1 MRLRASVL
9 MSVLFALCAV
19 SLPARGQE
27 PEAPQV
33 SWEQT
38 EALRLLSL
46 SGGPADVPAAAALL
60 GDAVQS
66 HLARLALEAIP
77 GPEASQAL
85 RDALATTSGALKAG
99 VIGSIAVR
107 RDLEAVPAL
116 AALLGDADPVVAQAA
131 AAALARLATPEAA
144 DALKQALA
152 RTDLSPVTRAV
163 FCDGLL
169 GCADALAA
177 DGKKDAALA
186 LYDSL
191 LDAADTPRTARCA
204 ALRGGALARGGAD
217 AVPRLAAAMK
227 GEDRHLFEAAL
238 RAAREIGGGAKV
250 TKALAALLPELPAE
264 RKAAFIQLLGERGDG
279 AGPALLAEAKTA
291 PADVQVA
298 ALRALTRIGHEPALD
313 LVRDW
318 LGSQDAALA
327 AAAQESLKYFPGR
340 GGDTILKDM
349 LKDEDPAI
357 RALAVKLVGAGG
369 LEEPNAPL
377 MKAAEADQDAA
388 VRVAAL
394 GALRNIAGAKEMPG
408 LLKRL
413 TGAPTPEERA
423 AAESALAAL
432 CARSQKVTADIV
444 VTKAV
449 YGALPDGPSA
459 DVTEI
464 VARVVAS
471 GAPVVDASNGLFGDT
486 APGLVKRL
494 QVECTVNGSPAV
506 RTAAEGEQLTL
517 AAATAPAEIADAFRA
532 AYDGADGEPKAA
544 LLRLLATTGNAAALE
559 TLKAAAAQDGPLKDA
574 ALRSV
579 CAWPTA
585 DALPAVMELAMA
597 SPDPAVKTQ
606 ARRDAVRM
614 LGLGQTGTAER
625 LRLFGELLAAAADA
639 DEKKLVLSGLAQ
651 IPRVDALEMVL
662 RQFPDEAVKSEAV
675 QAAAAIAK
683 NLGKT
688 GREDAAILPA
698 AGLAGWKGNTEYWR
712 FEDGAAVGGSDKQI
726 PRNEFLWAP
735 VTVGDFYLALDMK
748 LDPPSANAGI
758 QFRSKPVDEAGQAL
772 GYQADAGQ
780 DVWGRLYHEHGR
792 GKLDW
797 SDRADAAVKPGEWN
811 RYEILAVG
819 PAIWLVIN
827 GKLGAACL
835 DINKEGERSGGIA
848 VQIHGG
854 PPQTASY
861 RFVKLVHDPAFSL
874 LEMDPK
880 RLFSALAV
888 PEL

>member
-1 MRLRASVL
+1 MRMRAAVL
-9 MSVLFALCAV
+9 MSVLFVLCV
-19 SLPARGQE
+19 LSMPARAQE

-60 GDAVQS
+60 GDAAQS

-107 RDLEAVPAL
+107 GDLEAVPAL
-116 AALLGDADPVVAQAA
+116 AALLGDADPMVAGAA

-217 AVPRLAAAMK
+217 ALPRLAAAMK

-238 RAAREIGGGAKV
+238 RTARELEGGAKV

-279 AGPALLAEAKTA
+279 AGPALLAEANTA
-291 PADVQVA
+291 PVPVQVA

-313 LVRDW
+313 LAKDW

-340 GGDTILKDM
+340 GGDTILKGM
-349 LKDEDPAI
+349 LKDEDPAV

-377 MKAAEADQDAA
+377 MKAAETDQDAA

-394 GALRNIAGAKEMPG
+394 GALRNIAGTKEMPS

-423 AAESALAAL
+423 AAGSALAAL

-459 DVTEI
+459 DVTEV

-471 GAPVVDASNGLFGDT
+471 GAPAVEASNALFDDT
-486 APGLVKRL
+486 APGLVKKL

-532 AYDGADGEPKAA
+532 AYDAAEGEAKAA
-544 LLRLLATTGNAAALE
+544 LLGLLATTGNAAALE

-574 ALRSV
+574 ALRGV

-614 LGLGQTGTAER
+614 LGLGQTETAER
-625 LRLFGELLAAAADA
+625 LRLFGGLLAAAADA

-662 RQFPDEAVKSEAV
+662 RQFPDEAVKSEAL
-675 QAAAAIAK
+675 QAAVAIAK
-683 NLGKT
+683 NLGRT

-712 FEDGAAVGGSDKQI
+712 FEDGAAVGGSDKKI

-797 SDRADAAVKPGEWN
+797 TDRADAAVKPGEWN

-819 PAIWLVIN
+819 PAIWLVVN

>member
-1 MRLRASVL
+1 M
-9 MSVLFALCAV
+9 
-19 SLPARGQE
+19 PA
-27 PEAPQV
+27 
-33 SWEQT
+33 
-38 EALRLLSL
+38 
-46 SGGPADVPAAAALL
+46 
-60 GDAVQS
+60 
-66 HLARLALEAIP
+66 
-77 GPEASQAL
+77 
-85 RDALATTSGALKAG
+85 
-99 VIGSIAVR
+99 
-107 RDLEAVPAL
+107 
-116 AALLGDADPVVAQAA
+116 
-131 AAALARLATPEAA
+131 
-144 DALKQALA
+144 
-152 RTDLSPVTRAV
+152 
-163 FCDGLL
+163 
-169 GCADALAA
+169 
-177 DGKKDAALA
+177 
-186 LYDSL
+186 
-191 LDAADTPRTARCA
+191 
-204 ALRGGALARGGAD
+204 
-217 AVPRLAAAMK
+217 
-227 GEDRHLFEAAL
+227 
-238 RAAREIGGGAKV
+238 
-250 TKALAALLPELPAE
+250 
-264 RKAAFIQLLGERGDG
+264 
-279 AGPALLAEAKTA
+279 
-291 PADVQVA
+291 
-298 ALRALTRIGHEPALD
+298 
-313 LVRDW
+313 
-318 LGSQDAALA
+318 
-327 AAAQESLKYFPGR
+327 
-340 GGDTILKDM
+340 
-349 LKDEDPAI
+349 
-357 RALAVKLVGAGG
+357 
-369 LEEPNAPL
+369 
-377 MKAAEADQDAA
+377 
-388 VRVAAL
+388 
-394 GALRNIAGAKEMPG
+394 

-413 TGAPTPEERA
+413 TGAPTPEETQ
-423 AAESALAAL
+423 AAEGALAAL
-432 CARSQKVTADIV
+432 CARSLKVTADIV

-459 DVTEI
+459 DVTET
-464 VARVVAS
+464 VARIVAS
-471 GAPVVDASNGLFGDT
+471 GAPAVDASNALFGDT
-486 APGLVKRL
+486 APNLVKKL

-532 AYDGADGEPKAA
+532 AYDTADGEAKAA
-544 LLRLLATTGNAAALE
+544 LLRLLATTGNAAALD

-574 ALRSV
+574 ALRGV

-614 LGLGQTGTAER
+614 LGLGQTETAER

-651 IPRVDALEMVL
+651 IPRADALEMVL

-675 QAAAAIAK
+675 QAAVAIAK
-683 NLGKT
+683 SLGTT

-712 FEDGAAVGGSDKQI
+712 FEDGAAVGGSGEKI

-735 VTVGDFYLALDMK
+735 VTVGDFYLALDVK

-772 GYQADAGQ
+772 GYQADAGPEE
-780 DVWGRLYHEHGR
+780 WGRLYHEHGR

-797 SDRADAAVKPGEWN
+797 TDRAAAAVKHGEWN

-874 LEMDPK
+874 LEVDAK

>member
-1 MRLRASVL
+1 MRMRAAVL
-9 MSVLFALCAV
+9 LSVLFALCV
-19 SLPARGQE
+19 LSMPARAAE
-27 PEAPQV
+27 PAPPQV

-279 AGPALLAEAKTA
+279 AGPALLAEAETA

-532 AYDGADGEPKAA
+532 AYDGAEGDPKAA

-574 ALRSV
+574 ALRGV

-625 LRLFGELLAAAADA
+625 LRLFGGLLASAADA

-662 RQFPDEAVKSEAV
+662 RQFPDEAVKSEAL

-835 DINKEGERSGGIA
+835 DISKEGERSGGIA

>member
-1 MRLRASVL
+1 MRMRAAVL

-19 SLPARGQE
+19 PMPAPAAE

-107 RDLEAVPAL
+107 RDLGAVPAL
-116 AALLGDADPVVAQAA
+116 AALLGDADPMVAEAA

-152 RTDLSPVTRAV
+152 RTDLSPVTRSV

-204 ALRGGALARGGAD
+204 ALRGGALARGAD

-250 TKALAALLPELPAE
+250 TKALAALLPEIPAE
-264 RKAAFIQLLGERGDG
+264 RKTAFIQLLGERGHG

-291 PADVQVA
+291 PAPVQVA

-313 LVRDW
+313 LAKDW
-318 LGSQDAALA
+318 LGSQDAELS
-327 AAAQESLKYFPGR
+327 AAAQESLKYFPGK
-340 GGDTILKDM
+340 GGDKILKGM
-349 LKDEDPAI
+349 LKDADPAT

-377 MKAAEADQDAA
+377 MKAAEEDPDPA
-388 VRVAAL
+388 VRLAAL
-394 GALRNIAGAKEMPG
+394 GALRNIAGTDEMPM
-408 LLKRL
+408 LLGRL
-413 TGAPTPEERA
+413 TGASTPEEMT
-423 AAESALAAL
+423 AAEGALAAL
-432 CARSQKVTADIV
+432 CARSRKVTADIV

-471 GAPVVDASNGLFGDT
+471 GAPVVDASNALFDDT
-486 APGLVKRL
+486 APGLVKKL

-517 AAATAPAEIADAFRA
+517 AASTAPAEIADAFRA
-532 AYDGADGEPKAA
+532 AYDAADGEPRAA
-544 LLRLLATTGNAAALE
+544 LLRLLAMTGNAAALD
-559 TLKAAAAQDGPLKDA
+559 TLKAAAAQDSPLKDA
-574 ALRSV
+574 AVRGV
-579 CAWPTA
+579 CEWPTA
-585 DALPAVMELAMA
+585 DALPAVMEMA
-597 SPDPAVKTQ
+597 LSSPDPAVKTA
-606 ARRDAVRM
+606 ARDGAVRM
-614 LGLGQTGTAER
+614 LGLGQTETAER
-625 LRLFGELLAAAADA
+625 LRLFGELLASAANA
-639 DEKKLVLSGLAQ
+639 DEKKRVLSGLAQ

-662 RQFPDEAVKSEAV
+662 RQFPDEAVKNEAI
-675 QAAAAIAK
+675 QAAVTIAK
-683 NLGKT
+683 GLGKT

-712 FEDGAAVGGSDKQI
+712 FEDGAAVGGSDKKI

-835 DINKEGERSGGIA
+835 DINKDGERSGGIA

-874 LEMDPK
+874 LEMDTK